1 MRAFRVNRW
10 PHAGLALSV
19 FWAMVGGVWGST
31 SLAQTSKDYAVMGKK
46 AYAAFECAA
55 LASFARDEDEQH
67 RLFQLG
73 YDEGKTF
80 LEALRNGK
88 IEAEDVNSTVPVGI
102 TLALEGPTADFI
114 LGRVW
119 KVRLRTCWTKLTV
132 TFRMTT
138 IHLVTSRQV
147 PPRTIFPVRTAG

>member
-1 MRAFRVNRW
+1 
-10 PHAGLALSV
+10 
-19 FWAMVGGVWGST
+19 MVGGVWGST

-119 KVRLRTCWTKLTV
+119 EGAVKNVLDKINRDFSDDHYPSSDEQAGAAKNH
-132 TFRMTT
+132 F
-138 IHLVTSRQV
+138 SRENCGLISAD
-147 PPRTIFPVRTAG
+147 PAR